1 VVDGEHRVVVVTGGT
16 AGIGRAVVR
25 EFAARGYDVAVLA
38 RGEDGLEA
46 AVADVGEAGGR
57 GLAVPTD
64 VADTAAVDEAAR
76 RVEAELGPISVWV
89 NNAFTGSIT
98 FFEDLEPDE
107 YRRITEVTY
116 LGYVNCT
123 RAALRHMVPRRRG
136 VIIQVGSALAFRG
149 IPLQAAYCGAKHA
162 IVGFTESVRTELL
175 HRRSPV
181 RLCEVH
187 LPGVNTPQFDEVLHR
202 GVAHQPRPV
211 APVYQPEVAA
221 RAIAEVARR
230 PRRSTWVGISTVATI
245 LGNRVAPGLLDRYL
259 ARTAVTGQQD
269 PAHDPPTAR
278 PNTWDAPAG
287 DLGAHGEFDDEAH
300 ARSPQAWL
308 SRHRAAALGAAA
320 LAGGLALVARAA
332 AFRAPASRPP
342 IASPGSVRRR
352 SRRGW

>member
-1 VVDGEHRVVVVTGGT
+1 VVDGEHPVVVVTGGT

-25 EFAARGYDVAVLA
+25 EFAGRGYDVAVLA

-46 AVADVGEAGGR
+46 AVADVEEAGGR

-76 RVEAELGPISVWV
+76 RAEAELGPISVWV

-98 FFEDLEPDE
+98 FFEDLAPDE

-116 LGYVNCT
+116 LGFVNGT

-136 VIIQVGSALAFRG
+136 VVIQVGSALAFRG

-175 HRRSPV
+175 HRGSPV

-202 GVAHQPRPV
+202 GVVHQPRPV

-230 PRRSTWVGISTVATI
+230 PRRSTWVGMSTVATI
-245 LGNRVAPGLLDRYL
+245 LGNRVAPWLMDRYL

-269 PAHDPPTAR
+269 PAHDPPAAR
-278 PNTWDAPAG
+278 TNTWRAPAG

-300 ARSPQAWL
+300 AHSPQAWL
-308 SRHRAAALGAAA
+308 VRHRGLA
-320 LAGGLALVARAA
+320 LAGGLALVAGAA
-332 AFRAPASRPP
+332 ALRTPASRRPL
-342 IASPGSVRRR
+342 ASPGSMRRR